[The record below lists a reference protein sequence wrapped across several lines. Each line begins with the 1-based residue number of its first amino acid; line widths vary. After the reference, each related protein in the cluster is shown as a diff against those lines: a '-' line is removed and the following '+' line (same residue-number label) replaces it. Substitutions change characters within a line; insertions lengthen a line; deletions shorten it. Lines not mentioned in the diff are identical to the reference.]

1 MSLSGELPVPTTL
14 SIKANIGSST
24 FWGSYILGLGI
35 LLALHMPICV
45 LLLRYQDVLKEE
57 EDRDLKTQKQQ
68 QSHIST
74 FLFRFAISA
83 VLDWTPHLASM
94 GWCIFLASVCF
105 CIGFAKMNG
114 NIT

>member
-1 MSLSGELPVPTTL
+1 MLCLGVNCEPKIDRTSPLWICCQDRGCT
-14 SIKANIGSST
+14 ANKR
-24 FWGSYILGLGI
+24 L
-35 LLALHMPICV
+35 
-45 LLLRYQDVLKEE
+45 DVLKEE
-57 EDRDLKTQKQQ
+57 EDGDLKTQQQ
-68 QSHIST
+68 QPQSHISK
-74 FLFRFAISA
+74 LLLRFAISA